1 MRDITITEGFA
12 IISLNTQDSRHK
24 TVAKK
29 AALRCI
35 AAARLLDSYFLGE
48 LDLDTLIQQLPAA
61 AKLSLRLQKEL
72 ESEIRTQ
79 LFSSG
84 YMEEVPAL
92 LGCDFL
98 YYSAAVTMKE
108 YRAESEVFLRITESL
123 KADILEDGDASEE
136 TICYLWLLRE
146 SGCIYDIFSF
156 SEQEAILPKMNALM
170 TTDPLAG
177 KLFPLPVHKTAEQ
190 YSKAYLQFKR
200 KLFHEP
206 FLQGVNL
213 VFPFLERR
221 QSIFID
227 TEAYCEN
234 AMERLTDVLKR
245 VETMGHHSQVIRT
258 SDTAIVKIDNLYYEL
273 FPYAMTGQIPVHGVK
288 LIQCIPS

>member
-12 IISLNTQDSRHK
+12 IIGLNSQDSRHK

-35 AAARLLDSYFLGE
+35 AAARLLDSYLLGE
-48 LDLDTLIQQLPAA
+48 SDLNTLIQQLPAA
-61 AKLSLRLQKEL
+61 VKLSPRNQKKL

-108 YRAESEVFLRITESL
+108 YRAESEIFLRITESL
-123 KADILEDGDASEE
+123 KADILEDGDTSVE

-156 SEQEAILPKMNALM
+156 SEQETILSKLNTLM
-170 TTDPLAG
+170 TSNPLAK
-177 KLFPLPVHKTAEQ
+177 KLFPLPIHNTAEQ
-190 YSKAYLQFKR
+190 LAKGYLRFKR
-200 KLFHEP
+200 KVFHKP
-206 FLQGVNL
+206 FLQGMNL

-234 AMERLTDVLKR
+234 AMERLADVLQR
-245 VETMGHHSQVIRT
+245 VESMGHHSQVIRT
-258 SDTAIVKIDNLYYEL
+258 AGTVIIKIDNLYYEL
-273 FPYAMTGQIPVHGVK
+273 FPYSIIGKTPVHGVK

>member
-1 MRDITITEGFA
+1 MHNITITEGYA
-12 IISLNTQDSRHK
+12 IISLNNQDSRHK
-24 TVAKK
+24 TMSKT

-35 AAARLLDSYFLGE
+35 SVAKLLDSYFLGE
-48 LDLDTLIQQLPAA
+48 LNLDALAQQLPAA
-61 AKLSLRLQKEL
+61 SKLSYRRQKGL
-72 ESEIRTQ
+72 ESEIRKQ

-84 YMEEVPAL
+84 FMQEIPAL

-108 YRAESEVFLRITESL
+108 YRAESEIFLRLTESI
-123 KADILEDGDASEE
+123 KADILEEGIPSEQ

-146 SGCIYDIFSF
+146 SGCIYDIFSS
-156 SEQEAILPKMNALM
+156 SEQEIILQKMNALSS
-170 TTDPLAG
+170 TNLLAR
-177 KLFPLPVHKTAEQ
+177 KLFPLFIHNTVEQ
-190 YSKAYLQFKR
+190 FSKVYLKFKS
-200 KLFHEP
+200 KLFCEP
-206 FLQGVNL
+206 FFQGINF

-234 AMERLTDVLKR
+234 ATQRLADVLNR
-245 VETMGHHSQVIRT
+245 VEIMGHHSQVIRT
-258 SDTAIVKIDNLYYEL
+258 TDTTIVKIDNLYYEL
-273 FPYAMTGQIPVHGVK
+273 FPYAMTGQITVHGVK